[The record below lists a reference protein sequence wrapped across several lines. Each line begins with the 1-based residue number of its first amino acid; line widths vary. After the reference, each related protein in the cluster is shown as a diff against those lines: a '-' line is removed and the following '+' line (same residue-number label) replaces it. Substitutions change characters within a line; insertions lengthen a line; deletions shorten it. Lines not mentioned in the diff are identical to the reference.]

1 MTDDPNLLDRFA
13 PFYDLEYA
21 DYDADLEFYRQWA
34 AWVAPEGAGGSRV
47 LDLACG
53 TGRVTLDLAAA
64 GHAATGVD
72 AAPAMLARA
81 RAKAAAAPAGG
92 GVRWIEADLRA
103 VPGADVLGRF
113 DLALCAINS
122 FTHMTTVADQLACL
136 GGVHDLLEPGGL
148 LILDLSPIPPGG
160 PIPVNG
166 EMLQQGLWTRPDGS
180 TVAKMVTGTWD
191 PATQIQDV
199 TWIYDVTDPD
209 GVLRRTLLPQPFRY
223 LYRYE
228 AEHLLARA
236 GLPLSQVYGDYDLT
250 PYHADSERLLLIA
263 RRDEGMRNE
272 E

>member
-1 MTDDPNLLDRFA
+1 MTPDPTLLDRFA

-21 DYDADLEFYRQWA
+21 EYDADLEFYGQWA
-34 AWVAPEGAGGSRV
+34 AWVAPEEARRARV

-53 TGRVTLDLAAA
+53 TGRVTLALAAM
-64 GHAATGVD
+64 GHQVTGVD
-72 AAPAMLARA
+72 AAPAMLALA
-81 RAKAAAAPAGG
+81 RGKTATLEGG
-92 GVRWIEADLRA
+92 KVRLVEADLRA
-103 VPGADVLGRF
+103 LAGPAALGRF

-122 FTHMTTVADQLACL
+122 FTHLTTVDDQLACL
-136 GGVHDLLEPGGL
+136 RGVHDLLEPAGL

-160 PIPVNG
+160 PVPLNG
-166 EMLQQGLWTRPDGS
+166 ELLQQGLWARPDGS

-191 PATQIQDV
+191 PATQIQEV
-199 TWIYDVTDPD
+199 TWIYDVTDSD
-209 GVLRRTLLPQPFRY
+209 GVLHRTLLPQPFRY

-236 GLPLSQVYGDYDLT
+236 GLTLSQVYGDYDLA
-250 PYHADSERLLLIA
+250 PYHADSERLILVA

>member
-1 MTDDPNLLDRFA
+1 MTDDPNLLNRFA
-13 PFYDLEYA
+13 PFYDLEYG
-21 DYDADLEFYRQWA
+21 DYAADLEFYGAYATWA
-34 AWVAPEGAGGSRV
+34 APDSVEGARV

-53 TGRVTLDLAAA
+53 TGRVTLALAAG
-64 GHAATGVD
+64 GHHVTGVD
-72 AAPAMLARA
+72 AAPAMLALA
-81 RAKAAAAPAGG
+81 RTKAAALAEGG
-92 GVRWIEADLRA
+92 AVRLVEADLRA
-103 VPGADVLGRF
+103 LPGPAVLGRF

-136 GGVHDLLEPGGL
+136 RGARALLEPAGL

-166 EMLQQGLWTRPDGS
+166 ELLQQGLWARPDGS

-191 PATQIQDV
+191 PATQIQEV
-199 TWIYDVTDPD
+199 TWIYDVTGPD

-236 GLPLSQVYGDYDLT
+236 GLTLTQVYGDYDLSA
-250 PYHADSERLLLIA
+250 YHADSERLILVA
-263 RRDEGMRNE
+263 ERSDE
-272 E
+272 

>member
-34 AWVAPEGAGGSRV
+34 AWVAPEGASGTRV

-53 TGRVTLDLAAA
+53 TGRVTLALAAA
-64 GHAATGVD
+64 GHRVTGVD
-72 AAPAMLARA
+72 AAPAMLALA
-81 RAKAAAAPAGG
+81 RAKTEALTEGG
-92 GVRWIEADLRA
+92 EVRWVEADLRA
-103 VPGADVLGRF
+103 LPGPAALGRF
-113 DLALCAINS
+113 ELALCAINS

-136 GGVHDLLEPGGL
+136 RGARELLEPGGL

-160 PIPVNG
+160 PVPLNG
-166 EMLQQGLWTRPDGS
+166 ELLQQGLWTRPDGS

-199 TWIYDVTDPD
+199 TWIYDVTGPD
-209 GVLRRTLLPQPFRY
+209 GVLRRTPLPQPFRY
-223 LYRYE
+223 CYRYE

-236 GLPLSQVYGDYDLT
+236 GLPLTQVYGDYDLA
-250 PYHADSERLLLIA
+250 PYHADSDRLLLVA